1 MAALKGQ
8 DLDPEE
14 LQSEGMA
21 GAEGAKG
28 VQDFKEKEA
37 KTPGCIYLQP
47 ADTKSALPPLVLSGN
62 PLASM
67 KFLADDK
74 LKYFLRKQAKKYTDK
89 FEAEGQSRPRVGF
102 MLSTIDDPDALM
114 DLKEVVEVDK
124 PISASQDTLSDAME
138 ESEIPSEEDP
148 PPPTVVHATQM
159 NVTQPPQA
167 SAGNAKLVKE
177 VEALNKSLMEMKAQ
191 NDQLNAKLQTSRYEV
206 EFMTNKLK
214 NV

>member
-1 MAALKGQ
+1 
-8 DLDPEE
+8 
-14 LQSEGMA
+14 
-21 GAEGAKG
+21 
-28 VQDFKEKEA
+28 
-37 KTPGCIYLQP
+37 
-47 ADTKSALPPLVLSGN
+47 
-62 PLASM
+62 
-67 KFLADDK
+67 
-74 LKYFLRKQAKKYTDK
+74 
-89 FEAEGQSRPRVGF
+89 

-124 PISASQDTLSDAME
+124 PISASQDALSDAMT
-138 ESEIPSEEDP
+138 ESEIPSEEDPP

-167 SAGNAKLVKE
+167 SAANAKLVKE